1 MNIYRELNECIKY
14 IEGNLDGEINYKHIS
29 KIFGCSESTIQRVF
43 SLITGM
49 TLTEY
54 IRRRRLTVAI
64 SDIKKN
70 EKIIDIALKYGYSSD
85 VSFSRSFKKMHG
97 ILPSKVKGKNVKCN
111 MQPVLKFDEIE
122 NNNNLSFRIEELDK
136 FTLYGLKREVEINNV
151 PVTAEKL
158 WNYVKKNYSNF
169 KNATERYGIILENNS
184 KYYYICA
191 LKTKTEGF
199 EKIDIPKSK
208 WIVFKGKSFSG
219 NEIKK
224 LSDDVIENYLPN
236 IGLKVKEQFE
246 IEKYNLDYME
256 IYIMIN

>member
-1 MNIYRELNECIKY
+1 MNIYKELNECIKY
-14 IEGNLDGEINYKHIS
+14 IEDNLDGEINYKRIS

-43 SLITGM
+43 PLITGM

-64 SDIKKN
+64 SDIKN
-70 EKIIDIALKYGYSSD
+70 NQKIIDIALKYGYSSD

-111 MQPVLKFDEIE
+111 MQPVLKFNEIN

-136 FTLYGLKREVEINNV
+136 VTFYGLKMEVDINNV
-151 PVTAEKL
+151 PITAEKL
-158 WNYVKKNYSNF
+158 WSYVKENYTNF
-169 KNATERYGIILENNS
+169 KSATERYGIILKNDS
-184 KYYYICA
+184 KYYYACV
-191 LKTKTEGF
+191 LKTKIEGF
-199 EKIDIPKSK
+199 EKINIQKSK
-208 WIVFKGKSFSG
+208 WIIFKGKSFSG

-224 LSDDVIENYLPN
+224 LSYDVIDNYLPN
-236 IGLKVKEQFE
+236 IGFKVKRQFE